1 MSNKINLTEKIFDL
15 FRNHDDYYLNTE
27 QLLLKFKKPSTLQQ
41 IKYEIENNLKKKLGF
56 IDQDE
61 DPEKI
66 NDFLN
71 KIENHIKNSELK
83 FYYKDSPKQTKQK
96 TFCDE
101 LNLKNSVNNLEYI
114 KKIILISKSHGKLAE
129 NI

>member
-1 MSNKINLTEKIFDL
+1 MSNKIDLTEKIFDL

-41 IKYEIENNLKKKLGF
+41 IKNEIENNLKKKLF
-56 IDQDE
+56 FVDKDE

-71 KIENHIKNSELK
+71 KIENHIKNDELK
-83 FYYKDSPKQTKQK
+83 FYFKYSPKQEA
-96 TFCDE
+96 FCDE
-101 LNLKNSVNNLEYI
+101 LKLKIVL
-114 KKIILISKSHGKLAE
+114 II
-129 NI
+129 